1 MLRDYNTNLV
11 VMDPFYPVIKYEMP
25 ADLKIDETNSVIVVE
40 SMSLN
45 LYSIGLNLN
54 LAIEWLSFSLSFT
67 CENDQKAFYKLIKDC
82 LQFRI
87 HEESCVIFVNNTG
100 SA

>member
-1 MLRDYNTNLV
+1 
-11 VMDPFYPVIKYEMP
+11 MDPFYPVIKYEMP

-67 CENDQKAFYKLIKDC
+67 CENDQKAFYKLEKERLRMEFINNF
-82 LQFRI
+82 LL
-87 HEESCVIFVNNTG
+87 IFVNTFC
-100 SA
+100 SACY